1 LGYRE
6 KEVARRRKI
15 AVGVGAH
22 RSELVEEMRRKVR
35 RKLAAIKAD
44 QKAQQA
50 YKLREENK
58 DQEGIWQSELVRAR
72 ECKLRK
78 SRESKQGVE
87 IERTYKLL
95 SRGIASHF
103 YKNLNKSQC

>member
-1 LGYRE
+1 LGDRE
-6 KEVARRRKI
+6 EKIARGRKI
-15 AVGVGAH
+15 AVGVSTH
-22 RSELVEEMRRKVR
+22 LRELVDEMRRKVR
-35 RKLAAIKAD
+35 RKIAAIKAD
-44 QKAQQA
+44 QKSQQA
-50 YKLREENK
+50 QKLREENK

-72 ECKLRK
+72 ESKLRK
-78 SRESKQGVE
+78 SRDSKHPVD